1 MRLDRTWTIAKR
13 EFLAR
18 AKTKSFWISTVSM
31 PLLMSALI
39 AGPSLL
45 ASRSSSELELVV
57 ADGTRAGLGAELVR
71 ALAGPHGE
79 RGEAPVRFEVREVK
93 VEADPAALRDRL
105 DDQVRAEEIDGWVW
119 LDAASLGRNA
129 FEYRGENV
137 SSPLIVGVLERKV
150 SEVVRDWRLRRAG
163 FDSTRIGD
171 LTAPL
176 DADTL
181 RITKEG
187 SRKEGMLGLA
197 VPFVLF
203 FLLYIVLLM
212 YGSQILQGVI
222 EEKASRIIEVLASTV
237 KPTELMFGKISG
249 IGLAALVQMAIW
261 LATIAVFT
269 VPGLAGAMLA
279 GEGGGLPA
287 LSPWVFVHSLL
298 LFLVGFLMCAT
309 LYASVG
315 AAFNN
320 IQEAQQFASIP
331 MIIVIA
337 PFFFLFPVLNDPGST
352 LAVAASLFP
361 LFTPMLM
368 LVRIAAQMPPLWQI
382 LLGYLLS
389 GSTVALLVW
398 ICARIYRVGILMY
411 GKKPTVQ
418 ELWRWLRYA

>member
-1 MRLDRTWTIAKR
+1 MRLDRTWTVAKR
-13 EFLAR
+13 ELFAR
-18 AKTKSFWISTVSM
+18 IKTKSFWISTVLM
-31 PLLMSALI
+31 PLVMSALL

-57 ADGTRAGLGAELVR
+57 ADGTREGLGAELVR
-71 ALAGPHGE
+71 ALAGPHSE
-79 RGEAPVRFEVREVK
+79 RGEAPVRFEVSEVK
-93 VEADPAALRDRL
+93 VGTDPAALRARL

-119 LDAASLGRNA
+119 LDAESLARNA

-137 SSPLIVGVLERKV
+137 SSPLITGVLERQV

-187 SRKEGMLGLA
+187 SRKEGILGLA
-197 VPFVLF
+197 VPFILF
-203 FLLYIVLLM
+203 FLLYLVLLI

-222 EEKASRIIEVLASTV
+222 EEKGSRIIEVLASTV
-237 KPTELMFGKISG
+237 KPIELMLGKIGG
-249 IGLAALVQMAIW
+249 IGLAALVQMGIW

-269 VPGLAGAMLA
+269 VPGLAGAMLM
-279 GEGGGLPA
+279 GEGGGLPE
-287 LSPWVFVHSLL
+287 LSPWVFVHALL
-298 LFLVGFLMCAT
+298 LFILGFLMCAA
-309 LYASVG
+309 LYASIG

-320 IQEAQQFASIP
+320 LQEAQQFAGIP
-331 MIIVIA
+331 MMVVIA
-337 PFFFLFPVLNDPGST
+337 PLFFLMPVLNDPSST
-352 LAVAASLFP
+352 LAVVASLVPF
-361 LFTPMLM
+361 FTPMLM
-368 LVRIAAQMPPLWQI
+368 LVRISAQMPPLWQI

-389 GSTVALLVW
+389 GLTVAFLVW
-398 ICARIYRVGILMY
+398 VCARIYRVGILMY